1 MKTKIEKFL
10 EKFPKNATSWAD
22 ATDEIRDLSRESR
35 EYLEECDGVEVEPV
49 DFKACKTPAEW
60 NTRGRES
67 ILANFDKMR
76 PMTQKAFY
84 ERFRE
89 WFEQPE
95 PEESEAMTREELI
108 QSIYD
113 IHAKVKKTAYGEF
126 LISHAQLER
135 HLAKHTEVILHD
147 IKRFYDE
154 LIEANE

>member
-10 EKFPKNATSWAD
+10 EKFPKDATSWAD

-60 NTRGRES
+60 NTKGRES

-76 PMTQKAFY
+76 PTTQKAFY

-89 WFEQPE
+89 WFEPNRPKKQWAMKLRNGKIRYFDIN
-95 PEESEAMTREELI
+95 SEMIAYSMRPDVDWINMGQAEL
-108 QSIYD
+108 
-113 IHAKVKKTAYGEF
+113 
-126 LISHAQLER
+126 
-135 HLAKHTEVILHD
+135 VIND
-147 IKRFYDE
+147 
-154 LIEANE
+154 